1 MEIKLVNI
9 NNKNFKDLS
18 LDIKEN
24 GVYSVLGNYKS
35 ALFNLIYGLDLNFT
49 GDIKIGRKKIN
60 SNSKNKDIYNL
71 RKDIAYLTHDD
82 KTLFNINIL
91 EDIKYG
97 LDKLDNNRLFE
108 LLKYFSL
115 DEDILKKN
123 YSDLSSGEKKKILI
137 IKTFMG
143 DKKIVLLDGVTNGL
157 DSKSI
162 ENVAKLIKKEKRNR
176 IILITSNDS
185 NFLLSVSDNVLLLDS
200 GLMCGNKYE
209 IFDNEELLNKLGMDM
224 PDVLKFRKVALN
236 KKNIKLMYRD
246 NINDLIKDIYRN
258 V

>member
-24 GVYSVLGNYKS
+24 GVYSVLGSYKS
-35 ALFNLIYGLDLNFT
+35 ALFNLIYGLNLNFT

-60 SNSKNKDIYNL
+60 SNSKNKEIYNL
-71 RKDIAYLTHDD
+71 RKDIAYLSCDD

-123 YSDLSSGEKKKILI
+123 YIDLSSGEKKKILI
-137 IKTFMG
+137 IKIFMS
-143 DKKIVLLDGVTNGL
+143 DKKIILLDGVTNGL

-200 GLMCGNKYE
+200 DLICSNKYE

-224 PDVLKFRKVALN
+224 PDVLKFRKVVLD

>member
-24 GVYSVLGNYKS
+24 GVYSVLGSYKS
-35 ALFNLIYGLDLNFT
+35 TLFNLIYGLDLNFT

-60 SNSKNKDIYNL
+60 SNSKNKD
-71 RKDIAYLTHDD
+71 
-82 KTLFNINIL
+82 
-91 EDIKYG
+91 
-97 LDKLDNNRLFE
+97 KLDTNRLFE

-115 DEDILKKN
+115 DEGILKKN

-137 IKTFMG
+137 IKIFMS
-143 DKKIVLLDGVTNGL
+143 DKKIVLLDDVTSGL